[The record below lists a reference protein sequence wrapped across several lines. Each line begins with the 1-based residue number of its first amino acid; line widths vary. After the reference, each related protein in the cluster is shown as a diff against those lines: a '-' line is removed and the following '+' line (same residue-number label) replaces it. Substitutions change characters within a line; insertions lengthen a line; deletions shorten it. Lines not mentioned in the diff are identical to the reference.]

1 MRNIDYVTDIALSAN
16 VLFPSRLEN
25 EMTVVRPYSIEDP
38 SILPITMVLL
48 L

>member
-16 VLFPSRLEN
+16 VLFPLRLKN
-25 EMTVVRPYSIEDP
+25 KITVVKPYSIKDL
-38 SILPITMVLL
+38 SILLITMVLL